1 MDRFN
6 NILLWI
12 FISFSFILSLA
23 LISDKNCVLL
33 GQYFFLLGLCLMPK
47 IRNLINNKIS
57 DILEVFEKKHNR
69 ERSFTK
75 GIDKKIGIIKFTVF
89 FIAFIFIVVSIPQP
103 ENSNFIQDNTIQ
115 NQEMRQ
121 NKYLENRNTKK
132 ISKALNINIIEA
144 SDIYKILVN
153 CGVNEIYWIEKI
165 EDITDAYYIHIENI
179 VEPLKISLKDN
190 KLEYVFY
197 GTWSLYDNG
206 KYDGKL
212 SDYSIT
218 IDEKFALIKLSKE
231 NININLK
238 YPQNSKYNENSW
250 NITRIDNDYSVSC
263 SVEATNTFGMHVTH
277 QFFLTYKKENEKFT
291 ITSMKCDGK
300 YLIKSQET
308 SQKLTEKDKKA
319 IGEINKA
326 LGL

>member
-1 MDRFN
+1 MGRFN

-23 LISDKNCVLL
+23 LISDKNCILL
-33 GQYFFLLGLCLMPK
+33 GQYFFLLGLCLIPK
-47 IRNLINNKIS
+47 IRNLINNKIT
-57 DILEVFEKKHNR
+57 DILGVFDKKHNG

-89 FIAFIFIVVSIPQP
+89 FMAFIFIVVSIPQP

-165 EDITDAYYIHIENI
+165 EDITDAYYIHIENF

-250 NITRIDNDYSVSC
+250 NITRNDNDYSVSC
-263 SVEATNTFGMHVTH
+263 SVDAPNTFGIHVTH

-291 ITSMKCDGK
+291 ITSMECDGK
-300 YLIKSQET
+300 YLITSQET
-308 SQKLTEKDKKA
+308 PQKLTEKDKKA
-319 IGEINKA
+319 INEISKA

>member
-47 IRNLINNKIS
+47 IRNLINTKMS
-57 DILEVFEKKHNR
+57 DILVVIDKKHNG
-69 ERSFTK
+69 ERSITK

-89 FIAFIFIVVSIPQP
+89 FIAFIFIIVSIPQP
-103 ENSNFIQDNTIQ
+103 ENSNFIQNNKIQ
-115 NQEMRQ
+115 NQEIRE
-121 NKYLENRNTKK
+121 NKYLENKNTKK

-153 CGVNEIYWIEKI
+153 CGINEIHWIEKI

-179 VEPLKISLKDN
+179 VEPLKISLKDK

-197 GTWSLYDNG
+197 GTWILYDNG

-218 IDEKFALIKLSKE
+218 IDEKIVLIRLSKE

-250 NITRIDNDYSVSC
+250 NITRNDNDYSVSC
-263 SVEATNTFGMHVTH
+263 SVDAPNTFGMPVTH
-277 QFFLTYKKENEKFT
+277 QFFLIYKKENEKFT
-291 ITSMKCDGK
+291 ITSMECDGK

-308 SQKLTEKDKKA
+308 LQKLTEKDKKA
-319 IGEINKA
+319 IDEINKA

>member
-1 MDRFN
+1 M
-6 NILLWI
+6 
-12 FISFSFILSLA
+12 
-23 LISDKNCVLL
+23 
-33 GQYFFLLGLCLMPK
+33 
-47 IRNLINNKIS
+47 
-57 DILEVFEKKHNR
+57 
-69 ERSFTK
+69 
-75 GIDKKIGIIKFTVF
+75 
-89 FIAFIFIVVSIPQP
+89 
-103 ENSNFIQDNTIQ
+103 
-115 NQEMRQ
+115 
-121 NKYLENRNTKK
+121 
-132 ISKALNINIIEA
+132 
-144 SDIYKILVN
+144 
-153 CGVNEIYWIEKI
+153 
-165 EDITDAYYIHIENI
+165 
-179 VEPLKISLKDN
+179 
-190 KLEYVFY
+190 
-197 GTWSLYDNG
+197 YDNG